1 MILHIAIRVPKVSC
15 EENDLSLDVI
25 TAKPFHGNIFVK
37 GRAKDSSC
45 RQSYDYNNSN
55 SYTLSLGKCGMQR
68 LRSVNP
74 RGINFIII
82 VIVSFH
88 PAGFITKNDRAFH
101 VKCFYLEPDT
111 VVTSALHVSPL
122 VTTELQND
130 LKFPTCEYSVRRES
144 INGPQFTFA
153 NVGETVFH
161 VWECN
166 GVGMGMLVK
175 KCFVTDGEGTDH
187 PVLDSDGCSLDNF
200 LLGELVYDSTLMKAY
215 AQSQVFK
222 YADSNRLFF
231 TCQIQL
237 CQKIMN
243 SCSGIT
249 PPKCSKEKEVNERR
263 NRRSAFHLTSSG
275 KIDHL
280 VDSSLEMDVSSSEM
294 LVGGIDDMLID
305 TSSSSCF
312 SPFLIALS
320 NFILFILITVLL
332 AIVVAMKKKHGK
344 QSFVLLYL

>member
-1 MILHIAIRVPKVSC
+1 
-15 EENDLSLDVI
+15 
-25 TAKPFHGNIFVK
+25 
-37 GRAKDSSC
+37 
-45 RQSYDYNNSN
+45 
-55 SYTLSLGKCGMQR
+55 
-68 LRSVNP
+68 
-74 RGINFIII
+74 
-82 VIVSFH
+82 
-88 PAGFITKNDRAFH
+88 
-101 VKCFYLEPDT
+101 
-111 VVTSALHVSPL
+111 
-122 VTTELQND
+122 
-130 LKFPTCEYSVRRES
+130 
-144 INGPQFTFA
+144 
-153 NVGETVFH
+153 
-161 VWECN
+161 
-166 GVGMGMLVK
+166 MGMLVK

-249 PPKCSKEKEVNERR
+249 PPKCSKEIEVNERR
-263 NRRSAFHLTSSG
+263 NRRSALHLSSSG
-275 KIDHL
+275 KIDQQL
-280 VDSSLEMDVSSSEM
+280 VEMDVSSSEM
-294 LVGGIDDMLID
+294 LIGGIDDMLID

-320 NFILFILITVLL
+320 NFILFILITALL

-344 QSFVLLYL
+344 QSFVLIYL